1 MECAKKM
8 AILLAVMQFLAA
20 TTGLIIGFIAD
31 STAMWVYSLIGVVV
45 SVTMGVITIRVIY
58 TCDKEESGTVIDS
71 DDNEGAEEASALSKA
86 STMVSA
92 TISEE
97 YYKLC
102 KDTANSIY
110 LFANRLD
117 SNSALTER
125 LEEIKSKETLQYYTN
140 FNVNDLLFSLIMH
153 DMALCYKKLGHET
166 GEYRKEMLTMSML
179 KMLGMNETIDEY
191 GEMRDLH
198 ANTLEACNLF
208 IGLVDNLGD
217 ISTKDK
223 DGFTMFT
230 LLKEYAEDCI
240 SEYNVLLYR
249 FSSLVAK
256 ADDTITEHEA
266 QFLESIAKRDTNIKV
281 DSTVAEGTES
291 PTDKLEKLIGLG
303 SVKEEVYKLRD
314 YVKIMQM
321 REEQGLKSASLS
333 YHCVFTGNP
342 GTGKTTIARILAG
355 IYKDLGVVKGGQLVE
370 TDRSGL
376 VAEYV
381 GQTAPKTNAIIDKA
395 LDGILFIDEAYSLV
409 QGSENDYGNEAIAT
423 LLKRMEDDRD
433 RLIVI
438 LAGYDGEMQQ
448 FIDSNPGLQ
457 SRFNRYIHFNDYSAD
472 ELLEIFSLN
481 MRSHDYKMSDET
493 KEYVRERLQEAVAK
507 KDKNFG
513 NGRFVRNVFEK
524 TIEAQAV
531 RLAREPKIT
540 KAKLQEIKAEDVRKA
555 I

>member
-45 SVTMGVITIRVIY
+45 SVTMGGITIRVIY
-58 TCDKEESGTVIDS
+58 TCDKEVSGTVIDS

>member
-45 SVTMGVITIRVIY
+45 SVTMGGITIRVIY

>member
-1 MECAKKM
+1 
-8 AILLAVMQFLAA
+8 
-20 TTGLIIGFIAD
+20 
-31 STAMWVYSLIGVVV
+31 
-45 SVTMGVITIRVIY
+45 
-58 TCDKEESGTVIDS
+58 
-71 DDNEGAEEASALSKA
+71 
-86 STMVSA
+86 
-92 TISEE
+92 
-97 YYKLC
+97 
-102 KDTANSIY
+102 
-110 LFANRLD
+110 
-117 SNSALTER
+117 
-125 LEEIKSKETLQYYTN
+125 
-140 FNVNDLLFSLIMH
+140 MH

-281 DSTVAEGTES
+281 DSTVTEGTES

-481 MRSHDYKMSDET
+481 LRSHDYKMSDET